1 MANMIYGFTPTHPG
15 EVLKDEIEERGIQQ
29 KVLAESMGI
38 SYKVLNDILNE
49 RRPVTTD
56 TAMMFEAALDI
67 PATTLLQLQMK
78 YNYQKAKNNP
88 TLAERVASIL
98 KMATSVLW

>member
-1 MANMIYGFTPTHPG
+1 MIFGYTPTHPG
-15 EVLKDEIEERGIQQ
+15 EVLKDEIEARGMQQ
-29 KVLAESMGI
+29 KMLAESMGM

-78 YNYQKAKNNP
+78 YNYQLAKNNP
-88 TLAERVASIL
+88 TFAKKLDVIRKAVASI
-98 KMATSVLW
+98 VL

>member
-67 PATTLLQLQMK
+67 P

-88 TLAERVASIL
+88 TLAERVASIR
-98 KMATSVLW
+98 KMAASVLW

>member
-1 MANMIYGFTPTHPG
+1 MIYGYTPTHPG
-15 EVLKDEIEERGIQQ
+15 EVLKDEIVARGIQQ
-29 KVLAESMGI
+29 KKLAERIGM

-49 RRPVTTD
+49 RRPITTD

-67 PATTLLQLQMK
+67 PATALLQLQMK

-88 TLAERVASIL
+88 VFARKLEVIRKAAASI
-98 KMATSVLW
+98 VI

>member
-67 PATTLLQLQMK
+67 PATTLLQLH
-78 YNYQKAKNNP
+78 YQKAKNNP
-88 TLAERVASIL
+88 TLAERVASIR
-98 KMATSVLW
+98 KMAASVLW

>member
-56 TAMMFEAALDI
+56 TERHRGRTRPNSPYGQRGSHAARDV
-67 PATTLLQLQMK
+67 PLL
-78 YNYQKAKNNP
+78 
-88 TLAERVASIL
+88 VDW
-98 KMATSVLW
+98 VLSGN